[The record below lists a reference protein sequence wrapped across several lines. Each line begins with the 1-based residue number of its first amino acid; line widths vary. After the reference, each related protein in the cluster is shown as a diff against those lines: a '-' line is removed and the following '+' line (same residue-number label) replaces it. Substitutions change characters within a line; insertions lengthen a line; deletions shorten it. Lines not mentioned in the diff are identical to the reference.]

1 MACDAIMGIYHH
13 CVFPYLLD
21 FAMGSRVFDK
31 PRQAASWRSALAQ
44 AGTCRTTRRE

>member
-1 MACDAIMGIYHH
+1 MARDPVMGIYHH

-31 PRQAASWRSALAQ
+31 PRKRTLARASGRD
-44 AGTCRTTRRE
+44 GRP